1 MKGTGCNSYRSMSRR
16 GFLGASAGGLSVA
29 GLLQAKAMGEIAGS
43 VPSDTAVIQYYLA
56 GAASH
61 YETYDPKPGAPVDLR
76 GPFKPISTNVPGIQ
90 VCETLP
96 LQAQIA
102 DKLTIIRSVY
112 HDNSDHQHG
121 IHWCQTGHDA
131 KANGKNPFKS
141 SSHPSSG
148 SITAM
153 LRGPNHPN
161 LPPYVLIG
169 YPLDDQGI
177 HRFYPH
183 RAAYLGV
190 RYNPLEILKKRTGDG
205 KDPARDND
213 FRVRSLA
220 PIGNMTRDQLR
231 ARHSLLN
238 KLGNV
243 PGQQS
248 FTRKWDVCYDA
259 AFQLVTGD
267 KAGAAFDLDREDPKV
282 RERYGHHRSGQT
294 ALLARRLVDA
304 GVTFVTVMDPGVGL
318 SSSGWDLHKKL
329 EWGMKK
335 ACPPMDR
342 AVTTLIQDLH
352 ERGLNKKVLV
362 VIWGEFGRTPK
373 FNKNAGRD
381 HWAPVQSVA
390 FACGNYNH
398 GQVIGSSD
406 KNGGHPKDRPLW
418 PYDVVATIYHHLGID
433 PRHTPETAA
442 GRTKP
447 LLDKG
452 AVIPELL

>member
-1 MKGTGCNSYRSMSRR
+1 MMSRR
-16 GFLGASAGGLSVA
+16 SFLATGVGGLSVPA
-29 GLLQAKAMGEIAGS
+29 LLQARAMADIAGKVS
-43 VPSDTAVIQYYLA
+43 PDTAVIQYYLA

-61 YETYDPKPGAPVDLR
+61 YETYDPKPSAPVDLR
-76 GPFKPISTNVPGIQ
+76 GPFKPIATNVPGTQI
-90 VCETLP
+90 CETLP
-96 LQAQIA
+96 LHAKMV

-131 KANGKNPFKS
+131 KANGVNPFKK

-148 SITAM
+148 SLTAM
-153 LRGPNHPN
+153 LRGANHPN
-161 LPPYVLIG
+161 MPPYVLIG

-177 HRFYPH
+177 HRFFPH

-190 RYNPLEILKKRTGDG
+190 NYNPLEILQKRTGDG
-205 KDPARDND
+205 KDPGLDQD
-213 FRVRSLA
+213 FRVKSLA
-220 PIGNMTRDQLR
+220 PIGRMTRRDLR
-231 ARHSLLN
+231 ARRELLS
-238 KLGNV
+238 KLGRLPN
-243 PGQQS
+243 QQAYS
-248 FTRKWDVCYDA
+248 RKWDVCYDA

-267 KAGAAFDLDREDPKV
+267 KAGAAFDLEREDPKV
-282 RERYGHHRSGQT
+282 RERYGHNRSGQT
-294 ALLARRLVDA
+294 ALLARRLVEA
-304 GVTFVTVMDPGVGL
+304 GVTFVTVMDPGIGL
-318 SSSGWDLHKKL
+318 SSSGWDLHKNI
-329 EWGMKK
+329 ESGMKK
-335 ACPPMDR
+335 CCPRMDQ
-342 AVTTLIQDLH
+342 AVTTLINDIH
-352 ERGLNKKVLV
+352 ERGLNRKVLV

-418 PYDVVATIYHHLGID
+418 PYDVVATMYHHLGID

-447 LLDKG
+447 LLERG
-452 AVIPELL
+452 EVIKELL